1 MQTVQTYLQPVRNA
15 VSNPSSLMSTTQQ
28 TAQTAAQTAVNQP
41 QNVLARIRNMDRETL
56 TSAAVIGAETIGFFC
71 VGEMLGRF
79 KIVGYRGGSHGEHH

>member
-15 VSNPSSLMSTTQQ
+15 MSNPSSLMATTQQ
-28 TAQTAAQTAVNQP
+28 TAQSAAQTAANSP
-41 QNVLARIRNMDRETL
+41 QTFLARIRNMDRETM

-79 KIVGYRGGSHGEHH
+79 KIVGYRGGNHGEHH